1 MVDTEKQAKVS
12 PDMTPGQILRDVRE
26 SRGWTVKH
34 ISEFTRLSVQCIRDI
49 EADDYTHIAAP
60 VYLFGYFRSYSR
72 ALDISEEAI
81 IQSFKALNHRFGQ
94 PNREEKLIVTPEAG
108 QACVSVDAIN
118 KKRILRWG
126 SLAVVF
132 LTMFLVALW
141 WHNQRV
147 SSAAAIH
154 SASVEPAAVVTQ
166 VHHVNTADV
175 AKQTAKPL
183 HDDQVVHHASIATK
197 KTTEVPKQ
205 DTSANE
211 ILTPTY
217 SVTPVSDNTGD

>member
-1 MVDTEKQAKVS
+1 MVEAKKKVKIS

-72 ALDISEEAI
+72 ALNISEEAI
-81 IQSFKALNHRFGQ
+81 IQSFNALGHKFGQ
-94 PNREEKLIVTPEAG
+94 ASRKERVVVTPESG
-108 QACVSVDAIN
+108 QACASVDATN

-126 SLAVVF
+126 SLTVVF
-132 LTMFLVALW
+132 LLMFLVALW

-147 SSAAAIH
+147 VPVVESGQTTSVANKGTEQKEAPPVAKSSGSTSHPSAA
-154 SASVEPAAVVTQ
+154 
-166 VHHVNTADV
+166 
-175 AKQTAKPL
+175 
-183 HDDQVVHHASIATK
+183 HHASIAIKKSAEATK
-197 KTTEVPKQ
+197 KEGS
-205 DTSANE
+205 TSE
-211 ILTPTY
+211 LLVPTY